1 MKSEKQAVSIAS
13 VYDGS
18 NYTTDYVKS
27 IQNQLFENYE
37 LILINDRRGA
47 VYERLAEQII
57 GLKFFIGKT
66 MR

>member
-1 MKSEKQAVSIAS
+1 MKNEKQAVSIVS

-37 LILINDRRGA
+37 LILINDRRGG
-47 VYERLAEQII
+47 VCERLAEQII